1 MIDFELVPIFVY
13 YCADICV
20 YYYNMF
26 IRKKYIM
33 MFLHAGHADYF
44 IPVISTLSI
53 WCYYGRVMVYT
64 VESYT

>member
-1 MIDFELVPIFVY
+1 
-13 YCADICV
+13 
-20 YYYNMF
+20 
-26 IRKKYIM
+26 M